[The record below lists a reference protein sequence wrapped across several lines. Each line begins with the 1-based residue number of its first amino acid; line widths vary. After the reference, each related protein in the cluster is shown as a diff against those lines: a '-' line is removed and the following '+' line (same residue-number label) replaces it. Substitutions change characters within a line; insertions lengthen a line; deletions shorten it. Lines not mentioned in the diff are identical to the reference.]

1 MCFAAILRL
10 EITFCGFRKSFRLK
24 NCSHSFSIAIFPKI
38 LKSLELALITL
49 QAESTQVMDELQKQ
63 ETRNKKNKDVYD
75 KLKGD
80 LRMIKEQLQAMQRA
94 LEPKVPSVFVCF

>member
-1 MCFAAILRL
+1 
-10 EITFCGFRKSFRLK
+10 
-24 NCSHSFSIAIFPKI
+24 
-38 LKSLELALITL
+38 
-49 QAESTQVMDELQKQ
+49 MDELQKQ

-94 LEPKVPSVFVCF
+94 LEPKVSFISVSDTTN

>member
-1 MCFAAILRL
+1 
-10 EITFCGFRKSFRLK
+10 
-24 NCSHSFSIAIFPKI
+24 
-38 LKSLELALITL
+38 
-49 QAESTQVMDELQKQ
+49 MDELQKQ

-94 LEPKVPSVFVCF
+94 LEPKVGICTDPFLTIHRYALKLFVLFICRNAR

>member
-1 MCFAAILRL
+1 
-10 EITFCGFRKSFRLK
+10 
-24 NCSHSFSIAIFPKI
+24 
-38 LKSLELALITL
+38 
-49 QAESTQVMDELQKQ
+49 MDELQKQ

-94 LEPKVPSVFVCF
+94 LEPKVSRDFAFTHCNLFNKEDYYQRCSV